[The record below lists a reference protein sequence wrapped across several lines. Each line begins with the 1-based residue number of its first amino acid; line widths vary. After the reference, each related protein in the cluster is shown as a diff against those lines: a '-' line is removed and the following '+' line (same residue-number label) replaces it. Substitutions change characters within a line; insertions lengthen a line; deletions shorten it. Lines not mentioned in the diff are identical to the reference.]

1 MAFSHRRAAY
11 LIWIISHWRP
21 GDPRPDWYIQWTRSF
36 SEAIR
41 RFSNGGVY
49 VNGLADE
56 GQSRVISAYG
66 AEKYARLAA
75 LKKRYDP
82 TNLFRLNQNIR
93 PAD

>member
-1 MAFSHRRAAY
+1 MSTDARGGWLFASE
-11 LIWIISHWRP
+11 WPP
-21 GDPRPDWYIQWTRSF
+21 GDPRPEWYIRWTRSF

-56 GQSRVISAYG
+56 GPSRVIAAYG

-75 LKKRYDP
+75 LKQRYDP

-93 PAD
+93 PAGGP